1 MKNTRKK
8 IVWLMAWVMVALMY
22 GPVSAGGEIKL
33 ALDCPPDPN
42 KCGTY
47 LWATSFEAEAKAG
60 GLSIKLYPR
69 DALGGEDEKL
79 DQVSQ
84 GLLEISCSDTAKAA
98 SIDETIFGFHL
109 PFLWE
114 NQEHAYRVLKKSG
127 VMDKVNGVTTKQGV
141 RVLALVPLGGMG
153 GFAVTRDTIKTP
165 TDFKG
170 VRMRAMNNQQVEM
183 YKAWGSNS
191 VVIPWS
197 EIYNALQT
205 GIADGYMNPPLVP
218 IMFKHTELIK
228 NFSVVNMSCGT
239 RAIIA
244 SEDWY
249 AGLSKKD
256 RAVVDGAV
264 AKASEA
270 AWKWSIQVAE
280 KSLQDLKDAGI
291 NVYRNTSAEK
301 AQFAKLVRPVYAEIV
316 PKKVADYFVEIADK
330 HR

>member
-1 MKNTRKK
+1 MKKLN
-8 IVWLMAWVMVALMY
+8 IVLVATFVLVTFMCGVAL
-22 GPVSAGGEIKL
+22 AGSEIKL

-47 LWATSFEAEAKAG
+47 LWSTTFADHIKAE
-60 GLSIKLYPR
+60 GLEIKLYPR

-114 NQEHAYRVLKKSG
+114 DQAHAYRTLTESG
-127 VMDKVNGVTTKQGV
+127 VMDKVNSVTTKQGV
-141 RVLALVPLGGMG
+141 RVLALVPLGGMA
-153 GFAVTRDTIKTP
+153 GFAVTKETIKNP

-183 YKAWGSNS
+183 YKAWGANA

-205 GIADGYMNPPLVP
+205 GVADGYMNPPLVP
-218 IMFKHTELIK
+218 IMFKHTELVK

-249 AGLSKKD
+249 QGLSNKD
-256 RAVVDGAV
+256 KVIIDKAV
-264 AKASEA
+264 AMASEKT
-270 AWKWSIQVAE
+270 WKWSMEVAE
-280 KSLQDLKDAGI
+280 KSLRDLATSGI
-291 NVYRNTSAEK
+291 NVYRSTSAEK
-301 AQFAKLVRPVYAEIV
+301 AQFAKLVRPVYPEIV
-316 PKKVADYFVEIADK
+316 PKEVADYFVEIADK
-330 HR
+330 YR